1 MIGELARDSF
11 RAATRGWDFDKS
23 TKTVK
28 FVMTWLSR
36 RKIGRLATLV
46 ELGKSDTDSL
56 SLKLVF
62 SAAPTGVD
70 DDSVFSA
77 RL

>member
-23 TKTVK
+23 TETVK
-28 FVMTWLSR
+28 FVMTWPSR

-46 ELGKSDTDSL
+46 ELGKSDTDSILYLHRSEL
-56 SLKLVF
+56 SQ
-62 SAAPTGVD
+62 S
-70 DDSVFSA
+70 SVGGNCKK
-77 RL
+77 

>member
-23 TKTVK
+23 TETVK

-46 ELGKSDTDSL
+46 ELGKSDTDSIFL
-56 SLKLVF
+56 TTYGAQTNKTYYF
-62 SAAPTGVD
+62 HCRTP
-70 DDSVFSA
+70 
-77 RL
+77 